1 MESSV
6 EKLLESV
13 GLSGTNVIVIR
24 VPKAGD
30 LMTMNQRK
38 HWTWVS
44 KNKRAWRDAVCKEA
58 VARPELAFPN
68 CGIRSVVRCV
78 FPVKQI
84 RRRDPH
90 NYYPTVKPIVD
101 GLVDAGLWP
110 DDTPDF
116 VETREPMFAVCQ
128 DMYVIIERKS

>member
-1 MESSV
+1 
-6 EKLLESV
+6 
-13 GLSGTNVIVIR
+13 
-24 VPKAGD
+24 
-30 LMTMNQRK
+30 MTMNQRK

-44 KNKRAWRDAVCKEA
+44 KNKRAWRDATCTVA
-58 VARPELAFPN
+58 VARPELLFP
-68 CGIRSVVRCV
+68 GVGVSSIVRCV
-78 FPVKQI
+78 FPVKQL